1 MITDQITAQRS
12 QLEKW
17 GVVNLKDV
25 HGKLCTRADSL
36 NEERGIVNFKNV
48 YGTHEVKNG
57 SKTMLLEPNAHIAPP
72 PPRPVP
78 NIQCMFVRS
87 SLDESLW

>member
-1 MITDQITAQRS
+1 M
-12 QLEKW
+12 
-17 GVVNLKDV
+17 KDV

-57 SKTMLLEPNAHIAPP
+57 SKTMLLEPNAHIAAPP
-72 PPRPVP
+72 PPKHPVH
-78 NIQCMFVRS
+78 VREK
-87 SLDESLW
+87 LLGRKFMVMEVPEME

>member
-1 MITDQITAQRS
+1 M
-12 QLEKW
+12 
-17 GVVNLKDV
+17 KDV

-48 YGTHEVKNG
+48 YGTREVKNG
-57 SKTMLLEPNAHIAPP
+57 SKTMLLQPNAHVAAPSLETRH
-72 PPRPVP
+72 PRIV
-78 NIQCMFVRS
+78 VRS